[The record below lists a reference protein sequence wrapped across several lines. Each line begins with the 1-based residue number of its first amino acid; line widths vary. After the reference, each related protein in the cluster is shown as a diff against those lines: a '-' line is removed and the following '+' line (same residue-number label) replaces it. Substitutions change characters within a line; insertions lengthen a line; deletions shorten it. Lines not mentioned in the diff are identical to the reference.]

1 MRKKKMVILMALIL
15 CSFIPLISAQEVLGL
30 QILPGETVEGD
41 MLVVDETAS
50 TTIGAVISQ
59 IEFSFERFINF
70 LGETVW
76 KDASNEMKDFE
87 LLAFPQSSLFGGNTI
102 IYDGIFEET
111 ELISIRNTSE
121 NVWETNNIH
130 FDVDIETQPIQIVD
144 PTAQRVVLFDDNTA
158 IAITDF
164 NGITGNYLW
173 GLSGV
178 PEIAGNNLQTF
189 DCNEI
194 MPCPSEVDIETMF
207 EIDVDYS
214 TIKIVY
220 APTPNKHLII
230 VKDISSTT
238 EYVFG
243 DLNNNMFFELVSQ
256 VNGFAVSSFEGQALG
271 IFEIGTYDLYG
282 EIII

>member
-1 MRKKKMVILMALIL
+1 MKKAVQEFNFYFFLFFFFKPTINKLWLFCL

-158 IAITDF
+158 
-164 NGITGNYLW
+164 
-173 GLSGV
+173 
-178 PEIAGNNLQTF
+178 
-189 DCNEI
+189 
-194 MPCPSEVDIETMF
+194 DI
-207 EIDVDYS
+207 
-214 TIKIVY
+214 
-220 APTPNKHLII
+220 
-230 VKDISSTT
+230 
-238 EYVFG
+238 
-243 DLNNNMFFELVSQ
+243 
-256 VNGFAVSSFEGQALG
+256 
-271 IFEIGTYDLYG
+271 
-282 EIII
+282 